1 MKDKENAERKNEI
14 EKYMLRIENT
24 VKKKKKTKIRGL
36 SPQSDHIDR
45 ATAPHFGEVSAS
57 FCG

>member
-1 MKDKENAERKNEI
+1 MKGKENGERKNEI

-24 VKKKKKTKIRGL
+24 VKKKRKLKSVSLVLERTTPAER
-36 SPQSDHIDR
+36 PPHI
-45 ATAPHFGEVSAS
+45 GEGSAS